1 MGVEKRQRGPVVH
14 SAARAMPRGPW
25 PLANSCGLFKE
36 VKLNRDRPMAVRT
49 RDARRPCLETDLARG
64 PLRLLSCGARAPTCC
79 ARETCP
85 FR

>member
-49 RDARRPCLETDLARG
+49 RDGVD
-64 PLRLLSCGARAPTCC
+64 RA
-79 ARETCP
+79 
-85 FR
+85 